1 MVLSWKSNNQT
12 KSHFVKKSE
21 IFCCELNFW
30 KRKNLRKHRVYAGFG
45 ADSRTRT
52 DDLRITNA
60 LLYQLSH
67 ISIYSIFHLL
77 WAWIGEQPSVYECAA
92 LPTEPYQHNVLRCS
106 TAKIILYFAEK
117 IKRKI
122 TTPAQKQNRTSSL
135 TKSPA
140 IWKKRISQQTRAP
153 GCDPNCQIGK
163 YRSALDPAR
172 KSRSKPCPPAF

>member
-1 MVLSWKSNNQT
+1 MVTKYLSPKIT
-12 KSHFVKKSE
+12 KSHSVKKSE
-21 IFCCELNFW
+21 IFYCVLNFEVHLR
-30 KRKNLRKHRVYAGFG
+30 KRKNLRKRRVYAGFG

-67 ISIYSIFHLL
+67 ISITCC
-77 WAWIGEQPSVYECAA
+77 VAA
-92 LPTEPYQHNVLRCS
+92 RLRLYYM
-106 TAKIILYFAEK
+106 IILYFAEK

-122 TTPAQKQNRTSSL
+122 ATPAQKQNRTAGL

-140 IWKKRISQQTRAP
+140 IWKKRISQRTHAP
-153 GCDPNCQIGK
+153 GCDLNCQIGK

-172 KSRSKPCPPAF
+172 KSRSKPCPPAYWPYRRRDRQYR

>member
-1 MVLSWKSNNQT
+1 MRYGFLMLSVLKSYPHHKHFKIRHKNKKVRALSSVRTITIWSWKRD
-12 KSHFVKKSE
+12 
-21 IFCCELNFW
+21 LN
-30 KRKNLRKHRVYAGFG
+30 
-45 ADSRTRT
+45 TRP
-52 DDLRITNA
+52 A
-60 LLYQLSH
+60 H
-67 ISIYSIFHLL
+67 
-77 WAWIGEQPSVYECAA
+77 YECAA

-122 TTPAQKQNRTSSL
+122 STPAQKQNRTAGL

-153 GCDPNCQIGK
+153 DCDPNCQIGK

-172 KSRSKPCPPAF
+172 KSQNRPCPPAF